1 MGLGPSKE
9 KIRKILEHSITNPI
23 SSDQKNIKIEYKF
36 DYTGAAAEAEENS
49 NSTAHGGENRPGE
62 EGNSFILSEQINQSL
77 DNPILNVKNMNK
89 FPYSAIGTITC
100 KFPVDENKEFT
111 YTCFLIDTNVVLTL
125 AANLDSNSKGGKAKS
140 IMCSFSK
147 EPVKWE
153 NITIQGS
160 ETKGKG
166 KKEKDKDKNQN
177 EALDNL
183 QSKLAVIFFD
193 DSIGKE
199 WIGAEGG
206 KKEDFEGRDT
216 FVVFSFEDKGTTT
229 TTNGEKDSNTGK
241 NKFREIFISNINP
254 FSQKLDDDKDDEGT
268 NKDDLIKQSP
278 GSPLYYNDY
287 NNGAYAIAILNDSF
301 EFQYF
306 DRKTMVF
313 LANMVN
319 QGKLLRKKVN
329 KGIDEDNI
337 VQLDLQRNDF
347 GPLDIKYLTD
357 FDLKN
362 LRILDLSSNS
372 IKPQGAFY
380 LSQGKF
386 SSLESLNLN
395 FNEIGDEG
403 LNHIAN
409 GFFSKLNSLYLFH
422 DNISAEGIKYLVKA
436 EFVNNLIILSLS
448 ENPNIG
454 DTGVR
459 HMKEHKGWSK
469 LSILNLNYTG
479 LTDVA
484 LDYLGKS
491 SMPKLKKLNIQ
502 GNKFTENGK
511 ANINALRMNHIHVSY
526 RTEAERQREKQKKN
540 KEKGKEKTDN
550 EKGKEN
556 EKQNN

>member
-9 KIRKILEHSITNPI
+9 KIRKILEHSITNPNM
-23 SSDQKNIKIEYKF
+23 SEQKNLKIEYKF
-36 DYTGAAAEAEENS
+36 DYAGATEAEEN
-49 NSTAHGGENRPGE
+49 NSTASTRSGESRGGSENE
-62 EGNSFILSEQINQSL
+62 SFILSQEVTQVL

-89 FPYSAIGTITC
+89 FPYSAIGTLTV
-100 KFPVDENKEFT
+100 KFPVRDEEFIS
-111 YTCFLIDTNVVLTL
+111 TCFLIDTNVVMTL
-125 AANLDSNSKGGKAKS
+125 ASNLESNSKGGRAKS
-140 IMCSFSK
+140 IMTSFSK

-153 NITIQGS
+153 NIFIQGS
-160 ETKGKG
+160 ETKAKG
-166 KKEKDKDKNQN
+166 KKDRDKDKNQN
-177 EALDNL
+177 EAIDNL
-183 QSKLAVIFFD
+183 QSKLAVILFD
-193 DSIGKE
+193 DNVSKE
-199 WIGAEGG
+199 WLGVEGG
-206 KKEDFEGRDT
+206 KKEDFEGRDI
-216 FVVFSFEDKGTTT
+216 FAVFSFEDKSNTTT
-229 TTNGEKDSNTGK
+229 EGQEGEKHGQQ
-241 NKFREIFISNINP
+241 KFREIFISNVNP
-254 FSQKLDDDKDDEGT
+254 FLTASQKDNENGEL
-268 NKDDLIKQSP
+268 DLIKQSP

-287 NNGAYAIAILNDSF
+287 NNGAYVIAVVNESF

-306 DRKTMVF
+306 DRKTMIF

-422 DNISAEGIKYLVKA
+422 DNISSEGIKYLVKA

-459 HMKEHKGWSK
+459 YMKEHKGWAK

-502 GNKFTENGK
+502 GNKFSDAGK

-526 RTEAERQREKQKKN
+526 RTEAERQKERQRKQKEKD
-540 KEKGKEKTDN
+540 KEKK
-550 EKGKEN
+550 
-556 EKQNN
+556 

>member
-9 KIRKILEHSITNPI
+9 KIRKILEHSITNSNI
-23 SSDQKNIKIEYKF
+23 SEQKNLKIEYKF
-36 DYTGAAAEAEENS
+36 IYAESAEAEDNPS
-49 NSTAHGGENRPGE
+49 AQMKGGENAGGGE
-62 EGNSFILSEQINQSL
+62 NESFIFSQEVTQVL
-77 DNPILNVKNMNK
+77 DNPKLDVKNLNK
-89 FPYSAIGTITC
+89 FPYNSVGTISV
-100 KFPVDENKEFT
+100 KFPVSDAEFV
-111 YTCFLIDTNVVLTL
+111 YTCFLIDTNVVVTL
-125 AANLDSNSKGGKAKS
+125 ASNLESNSKGGKAKS
-140 IMCSFSK
+140 ITTSFSK
-147 EPVKWE
+147 EPIKWE
-153 NITIQGS
+153 NIHIQGE

-166 KKEKDKDKNQN
+166 KKDKDKDKGKN
-177 EALDNL
+177 ETLDNVS
-183 QSKLAVIFFD
+183 SKLAVILFD
-193 DSIGKE
+193 DNVGKE
-199 WIGAEGG
+199 WLGVEGG
-206 KKEDFEGRDT
+206 KKEDFEGRDI
-216 FVVFSFEDKGTTT
+216 FAVFSFKDQGKQTTT
-229 TTNGEKDSNTGK
+229 TDGEENTPKSSSGQQ
-241 NKFREIFISNINP
+241 KFREIFISNVNP
-254 FSQKLDDDKDDEGT
+254 FLNAAQQKSQNDDE
-268 NKDDLIKQSP
+268 NESNVNLEELINQSP
-278 GSPLYYNDY
+278 GSPLYYKDY
-287 NNGAYAIAILNDSF
+287 NNGAYVIAIINDSF
-301 EFQYF
+301 EFQYL
-306 DRKTMVF
+306 DKKTMIF
-313 LANMVN
+313 LATMVN

-479 LTDVA
+479 LTDIA

-502 GNKFTENGK
+502 GNKFTDVGK
-511 ANINALRMNHIHVSY
+511 ASINALRMNHIHVSY
-526 RTEAERQREKQKKN
+526 RTEAERQKEKEKN
-540 KEKGKEKTDN
+540 KAKNKDKD
-550 EKGKEN
+550 KDK
-556 EKQNN
+556 K

>member
-1 MGLGPSKE
+1 MSLGPSKE

-36 DYTGAAAEAEENS
+36 DYAGAAAEAEENS
-49 NSTAHGGENRPGE
+49 NASTRGGDNKGGSEND
-62 EGNSFILSEQINQSL
+62 SFILSQEVTQTL
-77 DNPILNVKNMNK
+77 DNPTLNVKNMNK

-100 KFPVDENKEFT
+100 KFPVDENKEFI

-125 AANLDSNSKGGKAKS
+125 AANLESNSKGGKAKS
-140 IMCSFSK
+140 IVTSFSK
-147 EPVKWE
+147 EQVKWE
-153 NITIQGS
+153 NIIIQGS

-199 WIGAEGG
+199 WIGVEGG

-216 FVVFSFEDKGTTT
+216 FAVFSFEDKGTTT
-229 TTNGEKDSNTGK
+229 DGDDSKGEI
-241 NKFREIFISNINP
+241 KFREIFISNINP
-254 FSQKLDDDKDDEGT
+254 FTQKLDDA
-268 NKDDLIKQSP
+268 NISILIKQSP
-278 GSPLYYNDY
+278 GSPIYYNDY
-287 NNGAYAIAILNDSF
+287 NNGAYAIAIITDTY

-319 QGKLLRKKVN
+319 KGKLLRKKVN

-459 HMKEHKGWSK
+459 HMKEHKGWAK

-502 GNKFTENGK
+502 GNKFSEQGK

-526 RTEAERQREKQKKN
+526 RTEAERQKERQRKN
-540 KEKGKEKTDN
+540 KEKEKEK
-550 EKGKEN
+550 EK
-556 EKQNN
+556 EKK

>member
-9 KIRKILEHSITNPI
+9 KIRRILERSITNPNM
-23 SSDQKNIKIEYKF
+23 SEQKNLKIEYK
-36 DYTGAAAEAEENS
+36 YKQTESMEVEENTNNMPTS
-49 NSTAHGGENRPGE
+49 ENSENTE
-62 EGNSFILSEQINQSL
+62 NDSFTFSQEVTQTLTNPKL
-77 DNPILNVKNMNK
+77 DVKNVKK
-89 FPYSAIGTITC
+89 FPYIAIGTISVV
-100 KFPVDENKEFT
+100 FPVSEEVFE
-111 YTCFLIDTNVVLTL
+111 YTCFLIDTNVVVTL
-125 AANLDSNSKGGKAKS
+125 ASNINDKNKGGKAKS
-140 IMCSFSK
+140 IVTTFSEEK
-147 EPVKWE
+147 VKWE
-153 NITIQGS
+153 NIIIQG
-160 ETKGKG
+160 EEAKGKG
-166 KKEKDKDKNQN
+166 KKDKDKGN
-177 EALDNL
+177 EALEGINL
-183 QSKLAVIFFD
+183 ASKLAVILYD
-193 DSIGKE
+193 DNIGSE
-199 WIGAEGG
+199 WIGVEGG
-206 KKEDFEGRDT
+206 KKEDFTGRDINA
-216 FVVFSFEDKGTTT
+216 VFSLGLKGQQTTT
-229 TTNGEKDSNTGK
+229 ETGGEDAPKAKKGEQ
-241 NKFREIFISNINP
+241 KFREIFVNNVNP
-254 FSQKLDDDKDDEGT
+254 FSDAYNKGTEDE
-268 NKDDLIKQSP
+268 KELIIHSP
-278 GSPLYYNDY
+278 GSPLYYKDY
-287 NNGAYAIAILNDSF
+287 NSGAYVIAIINESY

-306 DRKTMVF
+306 DRKTMLF
-313 LANMVN
+313 LCDMVN
-319 QGKLLRKKVN
+319 KGKLLRKKVN

-422 DNISAEGIKYLVKA
+422 DNISVEGIKYLVKA

-459 HMKEHKGWSK
+459 IMKEHKGWGK

-479 LTDVA
+479 LTDIA
-484 LDYLGKS
+484 LGYLGEA

-502 GNKFTENGK
+502 GNKFTETGK
-511 ANINALRMNHIHVSY
+511 ASINALRMNHIHVSY
-526 RTEAERQREKQKKN
+526 RTEAERQKEREEKMKK
-540 KEKGKEKTDN
+540 
-550 EKGKEN
+550 
-556 EKQNN
+556 EKQNKNKK

>member
-36 DYTGAAAEAEENS
+36 DYAGAAAEAEENS
-49 NSTAHGGENRPGE
+49 NASTRGGDNKGGSEND
-62 EGNSFILSEQINQSL
+62 SFILSTEVTQAL
-77 DNPILNVKNMNK
+77 DNPTLNVKNMNK

-100 KFPVDENKEFT
+100 KFPVDENKEFI

-125 AANLDSNSKGGKAKS
+125 ASNLESNSKGGKAKS
-140 IMCSFSK
+140 IVTSFSK
-147 EPVKWE
+147 EQVKWE
-153 NITIQGS
+153 NIIIQGS

-199 WIGAEGG
+199 WIGVEGG

-216 FVVFSFEDKGTTT
+216 FAVFSFEDKGTTT
-229 TTNGEKDSNTGK
+229 DGDDSKGEI
-241 NKFREIFISNINP
+241 KFREIFISNINP
-254 FSQKLDDDKDDEGT
+254 FTQKLDDA
-268 NKDDLIKQSP
+268 NISILIKQSP
-278 GSPLYYNDY
+278 GSPIYYNDY
-287 NNGAYAIAILNDSF
+287 NNGAYAIAIITDTY

-319 QGKLLRKKVN
+319 HGKLLRKKVN

-459 HMKEHKGWSK
+459 HMKEHKGWAK

-502 GNKFTENGK
+502 GNKFSEQGK

-526 RTEAERQREKQKKN
+526 RTEAERQKERQRKN
-540 KEKGKEKTDN
+540 KEKEKEK
-550 EKGKEN
+550 EK
-556 EKQNN
+556 EKK

>member
-9 KIRKILEHSITNPI
+9 KIRKILEHSITNSNI
-23 SSDQKNIKIEYKF
+23 SEQKNLKIEYKF
-36 DYTGAAAEAEENS
+36 IYAESAEAEDNPS
-49 NSTAHGGENRPGE
+49 AQMKGGENAGGGE
-62 EGNSFILSEQINQSL
+62 NESFIFSQEVTQVL
-77 DNPILNVKNMNK
+77 DNPKLDVKNLNK
-89 FPYSAIGTITC
+89 FPYNSVGTISV
-100 KFPVDENKEFT
+100 KFPVSDAEFV
-111 YTCFLIDTNVVLTL
+111 YTCFLIDTNVVVTL
-125 AANLDSNSKGGKAKS
+125 ASNLESNSKGGRAKS
-140 IMCSFSK
+140 ITTSFSK
-147 EPVKWE
+147 EPIKWE
-153 NITIQGS
+153 NIHIQGE

-166 KKEKDKDKNQN
+166 KKDKDKDKGKN
-177 EALDNL
+177 ETLDNIS
-183 QSKLAVIFFD
+183 SKLAVILFD
-193 DSIGKE
+193 DNVGKE
-199 WIGAEGG
+199 WLGVEGG
-206 KKEDFEGRDT
+206 KKEDFEGRDI
-216 FVVFSFEDKGTTT
+216 FAVFSFKDQGKQTTT
-229 TTNGEKDSNTGK
+229 TDGEENTPKSSSGQQ
-241 NKFREIFISNINP
+241 KFREIFISNVNP
-254 FSQKLDDDKDDEGT
+254 FLNAAQQKSQNDDE
-268 NKDDLIKQSP
+268 NESNVNLEELIKQSP
-278 GSPLYYNDY
+278 GSPLYYKDY
-287 NNGAYAIAILNDSF
+287 NNGAYVIAIINDSF
-301 EFQYF
+301 EFQYL
-306 DRKTMVF
+306 DKKTMIF
-313 LANMVN
+313 LATMVN

-502 GNKFTENGK
+502 GNKFTDVGK
-511 ANINALRMNHIHVSY
+511 ASINALRMNHIHVSY
-526 RTEAERQREKQKKN
+526 RTEAERQKEKEKN
-540 KEKGKEKTDN
+540 KAKNKDKD
-550 EKGKEN
+550 KDK
-556 EKQNN
+556 K

>member
-36 DYTGAAAEAEENS
+36 DYAGAAAEAEENS
-49 NSTAHGGENRPGE
+49 NSVSRNGENKGGA
-62 EGNSFILSEQINQSL
+62 EGQSFILSEQITQEL
-77 DNPILNVKNMNK
+77 DNSALNVKNMNK
-89 FPYSAIGTITC
+89 FPYSAIGTISC
-100 KFPVDENKEFT
+100 KFPVDDTKEFI

-125 AANLDSNSKGGKAKS
+125 ASNLESNSKGGRAKS
-140 IMCSFSK
+140 ISCSFSK
-147 EPVKWE
+147 EQIKWE

-166 KKEKDKDKNQN
+166 NKGKKDKDKDKNQN
-177 EALDNL
+177 ENLDNV

-199 WIGAEGG
+199 WIGVEGG
-206 KKEDFEGRDT
+206 KREDFEGRDT
-216 FVVFSFEDKGTTT
+216 FAVFSFEDKSTTT
-229 TTNGEKDSNTGK
+229 QDEGDKTPGEQ
-241 NKFREIFISNINP
+241 KFREIFIGNVNP
-254 FSQKLDDDKDDEGT
+254 FSQKADDD
-268 NKDDLIKQSP
+268 LVKQSP

-306 DRKTMVF
+306 ERNTMVF

-319 QGKLLRKKVN
+319 KGKLLRKKVN

-347 GPLDIKYLTD
+347 GPLDIKFLTD

-459 HMKEHKGWSK
+459 HMKEHKGWGK

-502 GNKFTENGK
+502 GNKFSDAGK

-526 RTEAERQREKQKKN
+526 RTEAERQKERQRKQKEKD
-540 KEKGKEKTDN
+540 KEKK
-550 EKGKEN
+550 
-556 EKQNN
+556 

>member
-36 DYTGAAAEAEENS
+36 DYAGAAAEAEENS
-49 NSTAHGGENRPGE
+49 NSVSRNGENKGGA
-62 EGNSFILSEQINQSL
+62 EGQSFILSEQITQEL
-77 DNPILNVKNMNK
+77 DNSALNVKNMNK
-89 FPYSAIGTITC
+89 FPYSAIGTISC
-100 KFPVDENKEFT
+100 KFPVDDTKEFI

-125 AANLDSNSKGGKAKS
+125 ASNLESNSKGGRAKS
-140 IMCSFSK
+140 ISCSFSK
-147 EPVKWE
+147 EQIKWE

-166 KKEKDKDKNQN
+166 NKGKKDKDKDKNQN
-177 EALDNL
+177 ENLDNV

-199 WIGAEGG
+199 WIGVEGG
-206 KKEDFEGRDT
+206 KREDFEGRDT
-216 FVVFSFEDKGTTT
+216 FAVFSFEDKSTTT
-229 TTNGEKDSNTGK
+229 QDEGDKTPGEQ
-241 NKFREIFISNINP
+241 KFREIFIGNVNP
-254 FSQKLDDDKDDEGT
+254 FSQKADDD
-268 NKDDLIKQSP
+268 LVKQSP

-306 DRKTMVF
+306 ERNTMVF

-319 QGKLLRKKVN
+319 KGKLLRKKVN

-347 GPLDIKYLTD
+347 GPLDIKFLTD

-422 DNISAEGIKYLVKA
+422 DNISHEGIKYLVKA

-459 HMKEHKGWSK
+459 HMKEHKGWAK

-502 GNKFTENGK
+502 GNKFSEQGK

-526 RTEAERQREKQKKN
+526 RTEAERQKERQRKN
-540 KEKGKEKTDN
+540 KEKEKEK
-550 EKGKEN
+550 EK
-556 EKQNN
+556 EKK

>member
-9 KIRKILEHSITNPI
+9 KIRRILERSITNPNM
-23 SSDQKNIKIEYKF
+23 SEQKNLKIEYK
-36 DYTGAAAEAEENS
+36 YKQTESMEVEENTNNMPTAE
-49 NSTAHGGENRPGE
+49 NSENTE
-62 EGNSFILSEQINQSL
+62 NDSFTFSQEVTQTLTNPKL
-77 DNPILNVKNMNK
+77 DVKNVKK
-89 FPYSAIGTITC
+89 FPYIAIGTISVV
-100 KFPVDENKEFT
+100 FPVSEEVFE
-111 YTCFLIDTNVVLTL
+111 YTCFLIDTNVVVTL
-125 AANLDSNSKGGKAKS
+125 AANINDKNKGGKAKS
-140 IMCSFSK
+140 IVTTFSEEK
-147 EPVKWE
+147 VKWE
-153 NITIQGS
+153 NIIIQG
-160 ETKGKG
+160 EEAKGKG
-166 KKEKDKDKNQN
+166 KKDKDKGN
-177 EALDNL
+177 EALEGINL
-183 QSKLAVIFFD
+183 ASKLAVILYD
-193 DSIGKE
+193 DNIGSE
-199 WIGAEGG
+199 WIGVEGG
-206 KKEDFEGRDT
+206 KKEDFTGRDINA
-216 FVVFSFEDKGTTT
+216 VFSLGLKGQQTTT
-229 TTNGEKDSNTGK
+229 ETGGEDTPKTKKGEQ
-241 NKFREIFISNINP
+241 KFREIFVNNVNP
-254 FSQKLDDDKDDEGT
+254 FSDAYNKGTEDE
-268 NKDDLIKQSP
+268 KELIIHSP
-278 GSPLYYNDY
+278 GSPLYYKDY
-287 NNGAYAIAILNDSF
+287 NSGAYVIAIINESY

-306 DRKTMVF
+306 DRKTMLF
-313 LANMVN
+313 LCDMVN
-319 QGKLLRKKVN
+319 KGKLLRKKVN

-422 DNISAEGIKYLVKA
+422 DNISVEGIKYLVKA

-459 HMKEHKGWSK
+459 IMKEHKGWGK

-479 LTDVA
+479 LTDIA
-484 LDYLGKS
+484 LGYLGEA

-502 GNKFTENGK
+502 GNKFTETGK
-511 ANINALRMNHIHVSY
+511 ASINALRMNHIHVSY
-526 RTEAERQREKQKKN
+526 RTEAERQKEREEKMKK
-540 KEKGKEKTDN
+540 
-550 EKGKEN
+550 
-556 EKQNN
+556 EKQNKNKK

>member
-9 KIRKILEHSITNPI
+9 KIRRILERSITNPNM
-23 SSDQKNIKIEYKF
+23 SEQKNLKIEYK
-36 DYTGAAAEAEENS
+36 YKQTESMEVEENTNNMPTS
-49 NSTAHGGENRPGE
+49 ENSENTE
-62 EGNSFILSEQINQSL
+62 NDSFTFSQEVTQTLTNPKL
-77 DNPILNVKNMNK
+77 DVKNVKK
-89 FPYSAIGTITC
+89 FPYIAIGTISVV
-100 KFPVDENKEFT
+100 FPVSEEVFE
-111 YTCFLIDTNVVLTL
+111 YTCFLIDTNVVVTL
-125 AANLDSNSKGGKAKS
+125 AANINDKNKGGKAKS
-140 IMCSFSK
+140 IVTTFSEEK
-147 EPVKWE
+147 VKWE
-153 NITIQGS
+153 NIIIQG
-160 ETKGKG
+160 EEAKGKG
-166 KKEKDKDKNQN
+166 KKDKDKGN
-177 EALDNL
+177 EALEGINL
-183 QSKLAVIFFD
+183 ASKLAVILYD
-193 DSIGKE
+193 DNIGSE
-199 WIGAEGG
+199 WIGVEGG
-206 KKEDFEGRDT
+206 KKEDFTGRDINA
-216 FVVFSFEDKGTTT
+216 VFSLGLKGQQTTT
-229 TTNGEKDSNTGK
+229 ETGGEDAPKTKKGEQ
-241 NKFREIFISNINP
+241 KFREIFVNNVNP
-254 FSQKLDDDKDDEGT
+254 FSDAYNKGTEDE
-268 NKDDLIKQSP
+268 KELIIHSP
-278 GSPLYYNDY
+278 GSPLYYKDY
-287 NNGAYAIAILNDSF
+287 NSGAYVIAIINESY

-306 DRKTMVF
+306 DRKTMLF
-313 LANMVN
+313 LCDMVN
-319 QGKLLRKKVN
+319 KGKLLRKKVN

-422 DNISAEGIKYLVKA
+422 DNISVEGIKYLVKA

-459 HMKEHKGWSK
+459 IMKEHKGWGK

-479 LTDVA
+479 LTDIA
-484 LDYLGKS
+484 LGYLGEA

-502 GNKFTENGK
+502 GNKFTETGK
-511 ANINALRMNHIHVSY
+511 ASINALRMNHIHVSY
-526 RTEAERQREKQKKN
+526 RTEAERQKEREEKMKK
-540 KEKGKEKTDN
+540 
-550 EKGKEN
+550 
-556 EKQNN
+556 EKQNKNKK

>member
-36 DYTGAAAEAEENS
+36 DYAGAAAEAEENS
-49 NSTAHGGENRPGE
+49 NASTRGGDNKGGSEND
-62 EGNSFILSEQINQSL
+62 SFILSQEVTQTL
-77 DNPILNVKNMNK
+77 DNPTLNVKNMNK

-100 KFPVDENKEFT
+100 KFPVDENKEFI

-125 AANLDSNSKGGKAKS
+125 AANLESNSKGGKAKS
-140 IMCSFSK
+140 IVTSFSK
-147 EPVKWE
+147 EQVKWE
-153 NITIQGS
+153 NIIIQGS

-199 WIGAEGG
+199 WIGVEGG

-216 FVVFSFEDKGTTT
+216 FAVFSFEDKGTTT
-229 TTNGEKDSNTGK
+229 DGDDSKGEI
-241 NKFREIFISNINP
+241 KFREIFISNINP
-254 FSQKLDDDKDDEGT
+254 FTQKLDDA
-268 NKDDLIKQSP
+268 NIANLIKQSP
-278 GSPLYYNDY
+278 GSPIYYNDY
-287 NNGAYAIAILNDSF
+287 NNGAYAIAIITDTY

-319 QGKLLRKKVN
+319 HGKLLRKKVN

-459 HMKEHKGWSK
+459 HMKEHKGWAK

-502 GNKFTENGK
+502 GNKFSEQGK

-526 RTEAERQREKQKKN
+526 RTEAERQKEKQR
-540 KEKGKEKTDN
+540 KEKEKKEK
-550 EKGKEN
+550 EK
-556 EKQNN
+556 EKK

>member
-9 KIRKILEHSITNPI
+9 KIRKILEHSITNPNMGE
-23 SSDQKNIKIEYKF
+23 QKNLKIEYKF
-36 DYTGAAAEAEENS
+36 IYAESAEAEDNPS
-49 NSTAHGGENRPGE
+49 AQMKGGENAGGGE
-62 EGNSFILSEQINQSL
+62 NESFIFSQEVTQVL
-77 DNPILNVKNMNK
+77 DNPKLDVKNLNK
-89 FPYSAIGTITC
+89 FPYSSIGTISV
-100 KFPVDENKEFT
+100 KFPVSEEEFV
-111 YTCFLIDTNVVLTL
+111 YTCFLIDTNVVVTL
-125 AANLDSNSKGGKAKS
+125 ASNLESNSKGGKAKS
-140 IMCSFSK
+140 ITTSFSK
-147 EPVKWE
+147 DPVKWE
-153 NITIQGS
+153 NIRIQGE

-166 KKEKDKDKNQN
+166 KKDKDKDKGKN
-177 EALDNL
+177 ESLDNVST
-183 QSKLAVIFFD
+183 SKLAVILFD
-193 DSIGKE
+193 DNIGKE
-199 WIGAEGG
+199 WLGVEGG
-206 KKEDFEGRDT
+206 KKEDFEGRDI
-216 FVVFSFEDKGTTT
+216 FAVFSFKDQGNKTTT
-229 TTNGEKDSNTGK
+229 TDGEENTPAKSTAGQQ
-241 NKFREIFISNINP
+241 KFREIFISNVNP
-254 FSQKLDDDKDDEGT
+254 FLNASQSPKSESGVNLEE
-268 NKDDLIKQSP
+268 LIKQSP
-278 GSPLYYNDY
+278 GSPLYYKDY
-287 NNGAYAIAILNDSF
+287 NNGAYVIAIINESF
-301 EFQYF
+301 EFQYL
-306 DRKTMVF
+306 DRKTMMF

-409 GFFSKLNSLYLFH
+409 GFFTKLNSLYLFH
-422 DNISAEGIKYLVKA
+422 DNISSEGIKYLVKA

-459 HMKEHKGWSK
+459 YMKEHKGWGK

-479 LTDVA
+479 LTDIA

-502 GNKFTENGK
+502 GNKFTDTGK
-511 ANINALRMNHIHVSY
+511 ASINALRMNHIHVSY
-526 RTEAERQREKQKKN
+526 RTEAERQKEREKNKAKN
-540 KEKGKEKTDN
+540 KDKDKK
-550 EKGKEN
+550 
-556 EKQNN
+556 

>member
-36 DYTGAAAEAEENS
+36 DYAGAAAEAEENS
-49 NSTAHGGENRPGE
+49 NSVSRNGENKGGA
-62 EGNSFILSEQINQSL
+62 EGQSFILSEQITQEL
-77 DNPILNVKNMNK
+77 DNSALNVKNMNK
-89 FPYSAIGTITC
+89 FPYSAIGTISC
-100 KFPVDENKEFT
+100 KFPVDDTKEFI

-125 AANLDSNSKGGKAKS
+125 ASNLESNSKGGRAKS
-140 IMCSFSK
+140 ISCSFSK
-147 EPVKWE
+147 EQIKWE

-166 KKEKDKDKNQN
+166 NKGKKDKDKDKNQN
-177 EALDNL
+177 ENLDNV
-183 QSKLAVIFFD
+183 QSKLAVIIFD

-199 WIGAEGG
+199 WIGVEGG
-206 KKEDFEGRDT
+206 KREDFEGRDT
-216 FVVFSFEDKGTTT
+216 FAVFSFEDKSTTT
-229 TTNGEKDSNTGK
+229 QGEGDKTPGEQ
-241 NKFREIFISNINP
+241 KFREIFIGNVNP
-254 FSQKLDDDKDDEGT
+254 FSQKAE
-268 NKDDLIKQSP
+268 DDLVKQSP

-306 DRKTMVF
+306 ERNTMVF

-319 QGKLLRKKVN
+319 KGKLLRKKVN

-347 GPLDIKYLTD
+347 GPLDIKFLTD

-459 HMKEHKGWSK
+459 HMKEHKGWAK

-502 GNKFTENGK
+502 GNKFSENGK

-526 RTEAERQREKQKKN
+526 RTEAERQKEKQR
-540 KEKGKEKTDN
+540 KEKEKKEK
-550 EKGKEN
+550 EK
-556 EKQNN
+556 EKK

>member
-36 DYTGAAAEAEENS
+36 DYAGAAAEAEENS
-49 NSTAHGGENRPGE
+49 NSVSRNGENKGGA
-62 EGNSFILSEQINQSL
+62 EGQSFILSETVTQEL
-77 DNPILNVKNMNK
+77 DNPALNVKNMNK
-89 FPYSAIGTITC
+89 FPYSAIGTISC
-100 KFPVDENKEFT
+100 KFPVDDNKEFI

-125 AANLDSNSKGGKAKS
+125 ASNLESNSKGGKAKS
-140 IMCSFSK
+140 ISCSFSK
-147 EPVKWE
+147 EPIKWE

-166 KKEKDKDKNQN
+166 NKGKKDKDKDKNQN
-177 EALDNL
+177 ENLDNV

-199 WIGAEGG
+199 WIGVEGG
-206 KKEDFEGRDT
+206 KREDFEGRDT
-216 FVVFSFEDKGTTT
+216 FAVFSFEDKSTTT
-229 TTNGEKDSNTGK
+229 QGEGDKTPGEQ
-241 NKFREIFISNINP
+241 KFREIFIGNVNP
-254 FSQKLDDDKDDEGT
+254 FSQKADDD
-268 NKDDLIKQSP
+268 LVKQSP

-306 DRKTMVF
+306 ERNTMVF

-319 QGKLLRKKVN
+319 KGKLLRKKVN

-347 GPLDIKYLTD
+347 GPLDIKFLTD

-459 HMKEHKGWSK
+459 HMKEHKGWAK

-502 GNKFTENGK
+502 GNKFSENGK

-526 RTEAERQREKQKKN
+526 RTEAERQKEKQR
-540 KEKGKEKTDN
+540 KEKEKKEK
-550 EKGKEN
+550 EK
-556 EKQNN
+556 EKK

>member
-36 DYTGAAAEAEENS
+36 DYAGAAAEAEENS
-49 NSTAHGGENRPGE
+49 NSVSRNGENKGGAEGE
-62 EGNSFILSEQINQSL
+62 SFILSEQITQVI
-77 DNPILNVKNMNK
+77 DNPALNVKNMNK
-89 FPYSAIGTITC
+89 FPYSAIGTISC
-100 KFPVDENKEFT
+100 KFPVDDTKEFI

-125 AANLDSNSKGGKAKS
+125 ASNLESNSKGGKAKS
-140 IMCSFSK
+140 ISCSFSK
-147 EPVKWE
+147 EQIKWE

-166 KKEKDKDKNQN
+166 NKGKKDKDKDKNQN
-177 EALDNL
+177 ENLDNV

-199 WIGAEGG
+199 WIGVEGG
-206 KKEDFEGRDT
+206 KREDFEGRDT
-216 FVVFSFEDKGTTT
+216 FAVFSFEDKSTTT
-229 TTNGEKDSNTGK
+229 QGEGDKTPGEQ
-241 NKFREIFISNINP
+241 KFREIFIGNVNP
-254 FSQKLDDDKDDEGT
+254 FSQKAE
-268 NKDDLIKQSP
+268 DDLVKQSP

-306 DRKTMVF
+306 ERNTMVF

-319 QGKLLRKKVN
+319 KGKLLRKKVN

-347 GPLDIKYLTD
+347 GPLDIKFLTD

-459 HMKEHKGWSK
+459 YMKEHKGWAK

-502 GNKFTENGK
+502 GNKFSEQGK

-526 RTEAERQREKQKKN
+526 RTEAERQKERQRKN
-540 KEKGKEKTDN
+540 KEKEKEK
-550 EKGKEN
+550 EK
-556 EKQNN
+556 EKK

>member
-36 DYTGAAAEAEENS
+36 DYAGAAAEAEENS
-49 NSTAHGGENRPGE
+49 NSVSRNGENKGGAEGE
-62 EGNSFILSEQINQSL
+62 SFILSEQITQVI
-77 DNPILNVKNMNK
+77 DNPALNVKNMNK
-89 FPYSAIGTITC
+89 FPYSAIGTISC
-100 KFPVDENKEFT
+100 KFPVDDNKEFI

-125 AANLDSNSKGGKAKS
+125 ASNLESNSKGGRAKS
-140 IMCSFSK
+140 ITCSFSK
-147 EPVKWE
+147 EQIKWE

-166 KKEKDKDKNQN
+166 NKGKKDKDKDKNQN
-177 EALDNL
+177 ENL
-183 QSKLAVIFFD
+183 ENLKSKLAVIFFD

-199 WIGAEGG
+199 WIGVEGG
-206 KKEDFEGRDT
+206 KREDFEGRDT
-216 FVVFSFEDKGTTT
+216 FAVFSFEDKSTTT
-229 TTNGEKDSNTGK
+229 QDEGDKTPGEQ
-241 NKFREIFISNINP
+241 KFREIFIGNVNP
-254 FSQKLDDDKDDEGT
+254 FSQKAE
-268 NKDDLIKQSP
+268 DDLVKQSP

-306 DRKTMVF
+306 ERNTMVF

-319 QGKLLRKKVN
+319 KGKLLRKKVN

-347 GPLDIKYLTD
+347 GPLDIKFLTD

-459 HMKEHKGWSK
+459 HMKEHKGWAK

-502 GNKFTENGK
+502 GNKFSENGK

-526 RTEAERQREKQKKN
+526 RTEAERQKEKQR
-540 KEKGKEKTDN
+540 KEKEKKEK
-550 EKGKEN
+550 EK
-556 EKQNN
+556 EKK

>member
-36 DYTGAAAEAEENS
+36 DYAGAAAEAEENS
-49 NSTAHGGENRPGE
+49 NASTRGGDNKGGSEND
-62 EGNSFILSEQINQSL
+62 SFILSQEVTQTL
-77 DNPILNVKNMNK
+77 DNPTLNVKNMNK

-100 KFPVDENKEFT
+100 KFPVDENKEFI

-125 AANLDSNSKGGKAKS
+125 AANLESNSKGGKAKS
-140 IMCSFSK
+140 IVTSFSK
-147 EPVKWE
+147 EQVKWE
-153 NITIQGS
+153 NIIIQGS

-199 WIGAEGG
+199 WIGVEGG

-216 FVVFSFEDKGTTT
+216 FAVFSFEDKGTTT
-229 TTNGEKDSNTGK
+229 DGDDSKGEI
-241 NKFREIFISNINP
+241 KFREIFISNINP
-254 FSQKLDDDKDDEGT
+254 FTQKLDDA
-268 NKDDLIKQSP
+268 NIANLIKQSP
-278 GSPLYYNDY
+278 GSPIYYNDY
-287 NNGAYAIAILNDSF
+287 NNGAYAIAIITDTY

-319 QGKLLRKKVN
+319 HGKLLRKKVN

-459 HMKEHKGWSK
+459 HMKEHKGWAK

-502 GNKFTENGK
+502 GNKFSEQGK

-526 RTEAERQREKQKKN
+526 RTEAERQKERQRKN
-540 KEKGKEKTDN
+540 KEKEKEK
-550 EKGKEN
+550 EK
-556 EKQNN
+556 EKK